1 VTTSPT
7 RVALAEDDV
16 VLREGTA
23 SLLERSGLEVV
34 GQAAG
39 DATQLN
45 ALVRKHRS
53 EWGQIAAA
61 GQTSYVSHDEALRRL
76 GLAK

>member
-1 VTTSPT
+1 
-7 RVALAEDDV
+7 
-16 VLREGTA
+16 LRL
-23 SLLERSGLEVV
+23 SDR
-34 GQAAG
+34 QAG

>member
-16 VLREGTA
+16 VLREGIA
-23 SLLERSGLEVV
+23 SLLERSGFEV
-34 GQAAG
+34 GRQAG

-53 EWGQIAAA
+53 EWGLIAAA
-61 GQTSYVSHDEALRRL
+61 GRTSYVSHDEALRRL

>member
-1 VTTSPT
+1 LFSA
-7 RVALAEDDV
+7 RVPRACLSARG
-16 VLREGTA
+16 LRL
-23 SLLERSGLEVV
+23 SDR
-34 GQAAG
+34 QAG

>member
-1 VTTSPT
+1 LSD
-7 RVALAEDDV
+7 R
-16 VLREGTA
+16 
-23 SLLERSGLEVV
+23 
-34 GQAAG
+34 QAG

-53 EWGQIAAA
+53 EWGLIAAA
-61 GQTSYVSHDEALRRL
+61 GQTSYVSHDELRRL